1 MKVVTRY
8 TEFVGIRITPDQRD
22 ALDRLLEDGTY
33 SSESELMRAA
43 LDRLVSGETPD
54 FGVGD
59 VSSTSKRVVVDLP
72 GKTSDLLDQ
81 LVELEVI
88 ISPQDGMRQ
97 SVQVFFD
104 TQLETLEENRLR
116 INSHKKRQLEE
127 KFRESSVNIPR

>member
-1 MKVVTRY
+1 MTRY